1 VALTILEAS
10 AVLVEDIVP
19 LCSPVL
25 DIPVGVG
32 VIDVFVDL
40 FQWITG

>member
-1 VALTILEAS
+1 MALTILEAS

-19 LCSPVL
+19 LCGPVL
-25 DIPVGVG
+25 DIPVRVG
-32 VIDVFVDL
+32 VINVFVDP